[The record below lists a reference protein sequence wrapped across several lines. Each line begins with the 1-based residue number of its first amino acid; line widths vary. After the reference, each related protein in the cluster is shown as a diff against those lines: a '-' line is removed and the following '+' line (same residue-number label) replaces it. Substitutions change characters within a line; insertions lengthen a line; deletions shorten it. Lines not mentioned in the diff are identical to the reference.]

1 MTKAPSKHLLTELEA
16 LLLEKKTE
24 LQHQLSLKEEGSKP
38 VSLDEPIGR
47 LSRMDAMQQQQMA
60 KANRDA
66 HRVTLARVN
75 AALRR
80 LEEKTFGECV
90 ECGEYIPE
98 PRLRARPEAPFC
110 VNCQT
115 SKEH

>member
-1 MTKAPSKHLLTELEA
+1 MTEAPSDQLLAELQA
-16 LLLEKKTE
+16 FLHEKKRE
-24 LQHQLSLKEEGSKP
+24 IQHQLSLKEEGSKP

-66 HRVTLARVN
+66 HRVTLSRVN

-80 LEEKTFGECV
+80 IEDGVYGECI
-90 ECGEYIPE
+90 ECGEYISA

-110 VNCQT
+110 VNCQ
-115 SKEH
+115 SNKEH